1 MESTMVL
8 KIIVGLII
16 FLYALRGLRKG
27 FIRTLMSMAFLIM
40 AAALVYFANPA
51 VSSFLKEKT
60 PVYEVLQ
67 DKCEDIF
74 SLKNLSRL
82 QGGKEIS
89 NEKDTETEPTRIEQ
103 AKIID
108 SLALPELLKTQLA
121 ENNNASGYA
130 SLAVSGFEGYLAA
143 FMTNLAL
150 RVLSYI
156 ITFILAVLILK
167 LLVMTLDVVAELP
180 LLKGINRTL
189 GFLVGAAQGVCVVW
203 ILFLLITVLGGTDAG
218 SRILILIGQDKV
230 LSVFYDTNLFLKLL
244 MGMFG
249 NLFIA

>member
-1 MESTMVL
+1 M
-8 KIIVGLII
+8 
-16 FLYALRGLRKG
+16 
-27 FIRTLMSMAFLIM
+27 
-40 AAALVYFANPA
+40 
-51 VSSFLKEKT
+51 
-60 PVYEVLQ
+60 LQ

-82 QGGKEIS
+82 QGGKAIS

-143 FMTNLAL
+143 FMTNLVL

-189 GFLVGAAQGVCVVW
+189 GLLVGAAQGVCVVW

-218 SRILILIGQDKV
+218 SRILILISQDKV

>member
-1 MESTMVL
+1 MMRKKR
-8 KIIVGLII
+8 KIFDIVNNTILLLVAFVCVYP
-16 FLYALRGLRKG
+16 FLY
-27 FIRTLMSMAFLIM
+27 
-40 AAALVYFANPA
+40 
-51 VSSFLKEKT
+51 
-60 PVYEVLQ
+60 VL
-67 DKCEDIF
+67 F
-74 SLKNLSRL
+74 
-82 QGGKEIS
+82 
-89 NEKDTETEPTRIEQ
+89 T
-103 AKIID
+103 
-108 SLALPELLKTQLA
+108 
-121 ENNNASGYA
+121 
-130 SLAVSGFEGYLAA
+130 
-143 FMTNLAL
+143 
-150 RVLSYI
+150 
-156 ITFILAVLILK
+156 VLILK

>member
-1 MESTMVL
+1 MPVDKSLISGST
-8 KIIVGLII
+8 
-16 FLYALRGLRKG
+16 
-27 FIRTLMSMAFLIM
+27 SM
-40 AAALVYFANPA
+40 
-51 VSSFLKEKT
+51 
-60 PVYEVLQ
+60 
-67 DKCEDIF
+67 
-74 SLKNLSRL
+74 
-82 QGGKEIS
+82 
-89 NEKDTETEPTRIEQ
+89 
-103 AKIID
+103 
-108 SLALPELLKTQLA
+108 
-121 ENNNASGYA
+121 
-130 SLAVSGFEGYLAA
+130 
-143 FMTNLAL
+143 
-150 RVLSYI
+150 
-156 ITFILAVLILK
+156 LILK